1 MTAGICTHVEPA
13 GSIENVQ
20 RAAWEQV
27 AYLVDLADAGA
38 LDLLGEIRQAFELV
52 DRHVGAS
59 NTMGE

>member
-1 MTAGICTHVEPA
+1 MALGISTHVELA

-27 AYLVDLADAGA
+27 AYLVDTAEAGA

-52 DRHVGAS
+52 DRHV
-59 NTMGE
+59 